1 MRHEVDGDLHGKCQ
15 ERHPAEQAVLA
26 VFVPERLG
34 GLVCDERQEARNCSL
49 SSG

>member
-1 MRHEVDGDLHGKCQ
+1 MRHEVDGDLRRKSQ

-34 GLVCDERQEARNCSL
+34 GLVCDERQQARSCSP